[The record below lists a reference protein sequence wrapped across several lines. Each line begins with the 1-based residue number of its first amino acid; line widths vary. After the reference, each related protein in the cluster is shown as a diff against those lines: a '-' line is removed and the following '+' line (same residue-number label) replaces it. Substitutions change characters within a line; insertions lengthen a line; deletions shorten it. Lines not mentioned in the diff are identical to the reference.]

1 MRGYNEP
8 ESHVR
13 RARPSNVYTRG
24 APPARSRVLML
35 AAAAVLCAVTGIA
48 AGLLTHGVVDALTR
62 PSAAAT
68 ATRTSTSAPSQ
79 TANAP
84 TATVPPVG
92 TVIPDPG
99 FTLSA
104 VASPNTVAAGQHVTV
119 TATIVAADGITPL
132 AGVQIMLQAPEQDLP
147 GLLSQWPD
155 PVISDAQGHATWELT
170 VPAVA
175 AGAYGVEVKAFG
187 THKTSYH
194 FITRITVTAG

>member
-8 ESHVR
+8 ENHVR

-24 APPARSRVLML
+24 APPVRSRVLVL
-35 AAAAVLCAVTGIA
+35 AAATVLCAVTGIA

-62 PSAAAT
+62 SSAAAT
-68 ATRTSTSAPSQ
+68 ATKTSTSSPSQ

-84 TATVPPVG
+84 TATVPAAS

-119 TATIVAADGITPL
+119 TATIVAPNGATPL
-132 AGVQIMLQAPEQDLP
+132 VGVQITLQAPEQDLP

-155 PVISDAQGHATWELT
+155 PAISDAQGHVTWELT
-170 VPAVA
+170 VPAAA
-175 AGAYGVEVKAFG
+175 AGTYGVEVRAMG
-187 THKTSYH
+187 AHKYSYH
-194 FITRITVTAG
+194 YVTRITVTAG